1 MTEELKPCPFCGGT
15 KPQLCI
21 GYHARTDAKVSCD
34 HCGSEGPVFGTDDYS
49 GASHESEARAA
60 WNNRATDDLALLS
73 LLADIRKA
81 AGDAEGRLMQD
92 ELVARIEALRATL
105 IDTAGNLRRMA
116 DDEFEDCDHERLNI
130 VLDRIDGVV
139 GE

>member
-1 MTEELKPCPFCGGT
+1 MP
-15 KPQLCI
+15 
-21 GYHARTDAKVSCD
+21 TD
-34 HCGSEGPVFGTDDYS
+34 
-49 GASHESEARAA
+49 
-60 WNNRATDDLALLS
+60 NNITGLLN
-73 LLADIRKA
+73 LIADIRKA
-81 AGDAEGRLMQD
+81 AGDPTGKLMQD